1 MSTGESVTT
10 MDLRDVIENIRLL
23 LDNSGADVDGITA
36 TTSPHPASDPATTAR
51 GEGAMLI
58 AFTDTEGRNRVA
70 EVELTARWR
79 EDSCWHLRTTPGQLG
94 DECADCGMVTT
105 PTHVAARCPECNSP
119 VNDLITYVGAHAPSC
134 PLVMCQCEHADHDG
148 PTNTHPYLGARAGKR
163 RAQHV
168 GLICD
173 DCATGHL
180 ADYLVAGSDGVQ

>member
-10 MDLRDVIENIRLL
+10 MDLRDVVENIRLL
-23 LDNSGADVDGITA
+23 LDSSGADVDGITA
-36 TTSPHPASDPATTAR
+36 STNPHPASDPSATAR

-58 AFTDTEGRNRVA
+58 AFTDPEGRNRVA

-94 DECADCGMVTT
+94 DECTDCGTVTT
-105 PTHVAARCPECNSP
+105 PTQVTARCPECNSP
-119 VNDLITYVGAHAPSC
+119 VNDQVTYVGAHTASC
-134 PLVMCQCEHADHDG
+134 TLAMCQCEHADHDH
-148 PTNTHPYLGARAGKR
+148 PTNTHPHLGAPAGKH

-180 ADYLVAGSDGVQ
+180 ADYLVTGRDGVQ